1 MLKCDLDQYNIIK
14 TFWIFDGIGKI
25 YITNVSAPLPPQIF
39 TIVDLLPNDND
50 SEKKKSIVETYK
62 PF

>member
-1 MLKCDLDQYNIIK
+1 MELAKYILQ
-14 TFWIFDGIGKI
+14 TFQPPF
-25 YITNVSAPLPPQIF
+25 PPQIF
-39 TIVDLLPNDND
+39 TIVDLLPNGND

>member
-1 MLKCDLDQYNIIK
+1 MELAKYILQ
-14 TFWIFDGIGKI
+14 TFQPPF
-25 YITNVSAPLPPQIF
+25 PPQIF